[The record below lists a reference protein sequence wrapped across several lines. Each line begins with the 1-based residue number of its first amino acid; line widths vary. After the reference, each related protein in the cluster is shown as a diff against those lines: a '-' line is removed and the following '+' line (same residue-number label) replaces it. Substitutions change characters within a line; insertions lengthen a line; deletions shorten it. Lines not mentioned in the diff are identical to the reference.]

1 MRINKKKLVFLLFYL
16 VQEEECVRQHHDLP
30 SDADVVTVTKDAQP
44 VAPQQDPPQQHH
56 ILEDHP
62 QQLEEQ
68 EQLQQ
73 KPATLQ
79 PRENTLENVAK
90 IVRVR

>member
-1 MRINKKKLVFLLFYL
+1 
-16 VQEEECVRQHHDLP
+16 VQEEECVSEHHDLP
-30 SDADVVTVTKDAQP
+30 VDADAVTKD
-44 VAPQQDPPQQHH
+44 APQQDPPQQQH

-68 EQLQQ
+68 QQLQQQQQ

>member
-1 MRINKKKLVFLLFYL
+1 
-16 VQEEECVRQHHDLP
+16 VQEEECVSQHLDLP
-30 SDADVVTVTKDAQP
+30 ADADAVTKDAQP
-44 VAPQQDPPQQHH
+44 LASQQDPPQQQH

-68 EQLQQ
+68 EQLLQQQQ

>member
-1 MRINKKKLVFLLFYL
+1 M
-16 VQEEECVRQHHDLP
+16 QEEECVSHHHDLP
-30 SDADVVTVTKDAQP
+30 ADADAVTKD
-44 VAPQQDPPQQHH
+44 APQQDPLQQQH

-68 EQLQQ
+68 QQQQ

>member
-1 MRINKKKLVFLLFYL
+1 M
-16 VQEEECVRQHHDLP
+16 QEEECVSHHNDLP
-30 SDADVVTVTKDAQP
+30 ADPDAVAKD
-44 VAPQQDPPQQHH
+44 APQQDPPQQQH
-56 ILEDHP
+56 ILGDQP

-73 KPATLQ
+73 QQQQKPTTLQ